1 MRLLLATL
9 AVSVALP
16 LAPAMADDFGV
27 RLCSA
32 VSCSAD
38 AEQAAIAPTWNALT
52 AMGTNQLLG
61 ATFLDVPVDPAAL
74 VAGAIVVGPVEMD
87 RVMRG
92 GSMDPGLASVVKT
105 AMGSVAGVD
114 ISAEIGKTDTSF
126 QAAAYD
132 PNAAFAASGAGSS
145 SSGSPLSSIPGLSNL
160 GSSSGMSSSAMS
172 SGMSSSGTSSMNTDG
187 DSPPGCDSRVS
198 QMVVQAASKYVEDMD
213 QISRSDMGFTRKDG
227 RGAQPSYESEVGS
240 KKPFMSNGSLGGLS
254 CLSNLFSQA
263 KVLDNLFRPPT
274 MQSLMNQVQNLTCG
288 AALSAIGQANQAI
301 SRSFFSTA
309 SMGGFFPGAF
319 LNSMGGGLN
328 GASGG
333 GGLGGF
339 QIPALTSIMGSSGSN
354 YGTSSGQ
361 TNGGYGALFGRR

>member
-9 AVSVALP
+9 AVSVVLP
-16 LAPAMADDFGV
+16 LLPAAADDFGT

-32 VSCSAD
+32 VSCSGA
-38 AEQAAIAPTWNALT
+38 AEQAAVAPTWNALA
-52 AMGTNQLLG
+52 AMGTDKLVG
-61 ATFLDVPVDPAAL
+61 ATFSGVRVDDAAL
-74 VAGAIVVGPVEMD
+74 VAGARVIGPVEMD

-92 GSMDPGLASVVKT
+92 GSMDPGLVTVVK
-105 AMGSVAGVD
+105 
-114 ISAEIGKTDTSF
+114 
-126 QAAAYD
+126 
-132 PNAAFAASGAGSS
+132 
-145 SSGSPLSSIPGLSNL
+145 
-160 GSSSGMSSSAMS
+160 SAMS
-172 SGMSSSGTSSMNTDG
+172 SVSGTDISAVTGKTASNMRAGFDLNSISTAAASAAGSGSSSSGTSSMSTDG

-227 RGAQPSYESEVGS
+227 RGAQSSYESEVGN
-240 KKPFMSNGSLGGLS
+240 KKPFMGSGSLGGLS

-263 KVLDNLFRPPT
+263 KMLDNLFKPPT
-274 MQSLMNQVQNLTCG
+274 MQSLMNQVSNMTCG
-288 AALSAIGQANQAI
+288 PALAAIGQANQSI

-328 GASGG
+328 GASGSG
-333 GGLGGF
+333 GIGGF
-339 QIPALTSIMGSSGSN
+339 SIPGLSSIMGSSGSN
-354 YGTSSGQ
+354 IGSTNSGS

>member
-1 MRLLLATL
+1 MRLLLASL
-9 AVSVALP
+9 AVSVVLP
-16 LAPAMADDFGV
+16 LLPAAADDFGT

-32 VSCSAD
+32 VSCSGA
-38 AEQAAIAPTWNALT
+38 AEQAAVAPTWSALT
-52 AMGTNQLLG
+52 AMGTDKLVG
-61 ATFLDVPVDPAAL
+61 ATFSGIRVDDAAL
-74 VAGAIVVGPVEMD
+74 VAGARVIGPVEMD

-92 GSMDPGLASVVKT
+92 GSMDPGLATVVKS
-105 AMGSVAGVD
+105 AMSSVSGTD
-114 ISAEIGKTDTSF
+114 ISGATGRTTSNMRAGF
-126 QAAAYD
+126 DLNSISTAAAS
-132 PNAAFAASGAGSS
+132 AAGGSGASG
-145 SSGSPLSSIPGLSNL
+145 
-160 GSSSGMSSSAMS
+160 SGMSS
-172 SGMSSSGTSSMNTDG
+172 MNSDG

-227 RGAQPSYESEVGS
+227 RGAQPSYESEVGN
-240 KKPFMSNGSLGGLS
+240 KRPFMGSGSLGGLS

-274 MQSLMNQVQNLTCG
+274 MQSLMNQVQNMTCG
-288 AALSAIGQANQAI
+288 PALGAIGQANQSI

-333 GGLGGF
+333 GGIGGF
-339 QIPALTSIMGSSGSN
+339 SIPGLSSIMGSSGSN
-354 YGTSSGQ
+354 IGGRNYGSS
-361 TNGGYGALFGRR
+361 NGGYGALFGGR

>member
-9 AVSVALP
+9 AISVALP
-16 LAPAMADDFGV
+16 LAPAMADDFGI

-32 VSCSAD
+32 VACSAD

-52 AMGTNQLLG
+52 AMGTDQLLG
-61 ATFLDVPVDPAAL
+61 ATFLDVAVDPAAL

-92 GSMDPGLASVVKT
+92 GSMDPGLAAVVKT

-114 ISAEIGKTDTSF
+114 ISAEIGKTDSSV
-126 QAAAYD
+126 QAASYD
-132 PNAAFAASGAGSS
+132 PNSLLTGDTTKSSS
-145 SSGSPLSSIPGLSNL
+145 SSGSLLSSIPGLSGL
-160 GSSSGMSSSAMS
+160 GS
-172 SGMSSSGTSSMNTDG
+172 SSSGTSSTSGMSAMNANG

-288 AALSAIGQANQAI
+288 AALSAIGQANQSI

-333 GGLGGF
+333 GGIGGF
-339 QIPALTSIMGSSGSN
+339 STPSLTSIIGAVGASN
-354 YGTSSGQ
+354 GTSSGQ
-361 TNGGYGALFGRR
+361 INGGYGALFGRR

>member
-32 VSCSAD
+32 VSCSAE

-52 AMGTNQLLG
+52 AMGTDQLLG
-61 ATFLDVPVDPAAL
+61 ATFLDVSVGPAAL

-114 ISAEIGKTDTSF
+114 ISAEIGKTDSSV
-126 QAAAYD
+126 QAASYD
-132 PNAAFAASGAGSS
+132 PNSTFAASSGSS
-145 SSGSPLSSIPGLSNL
+145 TSGSPLSSIPGLSNL
-160 GSSSGMSSSAMS
+160 ASSSSSPSS

-309 SMGGFFPGAF
+309 NMGGFFPGAF

-339 QIPALTSIMGSSGSN
+339 QIPALTSIMGTSGSN